1 MTTSLTDRSILTLTR
16 DIPRGADLLV
26 EGLKE
31 AGVETVFSLSGNQIM
46 PVYDALF
53 GNDIRII
60 HTRHEGAAVYM
71 AEAAAQVTGRT
82 GVALL
87 TAGPG
92 FANGLSAVYTA
103 LESETPL
110 VVLSGDSPTGRDGRG
125 AFQELDQS
133 AAAAV
138 MTKASFRCRN
148 AADLKQDILRAIA
161 LAEAGRPGP
170 VHLALPDDVLREPAG
185 IANGSVVPTPSEP
198 SDASEQAVAQI
209 SALLAAGQKPIMLAG
224 PAFCRP
230 QWKKRL
236 ADLAQALNVPAVAFE
251 SPRGLR
257 APRLGAFADVL
268 SEADAIVTF
277 GKPLNFMVGFGDTPA
292 VAPDC
297 RILQIDADAGMLARD
312 RQCHPG
318 RSLAQVNTDPSA
330 VLGALEG
337 AGAANAHP
345 ANAWYR
351 DVLDAVHYRPESWQ
365 SQADGQATIGP
376 YHFGMAVAPFL
387 AQNPASSLIVDGG
400 EIGQWCQALL
410 DAETAMI
417 NGPSGAIGGSIP
429 YAIGA
434 AAARPD
440 QPVLTIMGDGTA
452 GFYLAEFE
460 TAVRE
465 KTFHSLRSIGNDAK
479 WNAEH
484 QIQLRDYGPRAGAF
498 ACELTPARYDLVVSA
513 FGGHGELV
521 TANGTNCSRPS
532 LARIASG
539 KPACINVMI
548 EGLAAP
554 TIKRP

>member
-16 DIPRGADLLV
+16 DTTRGADLLV

-53 GNDIRII
+53 GNDIRIV

-71 AEAAAQVTGRT
+71 AEAAAQVTERT

-92 FANGLSAVYTA
+92 FANGLSAAYTA

-110 VVLSGDSPTGRDGRG
+110 VILSGDSPTGRDNRG

-138 MTKASFRCRN
+138 MAKASFRCRN

-170 VHLALPDDVLREPAG
+170 VHLALPDDVLRAQAG
-185 IANGSVVPTPSEP
+185 TSEGSVVPAFPESP
-198 SDASEQAVAQI
+198 DVSEQAVEQI
-209 SALLAAGQKPIMLAG
+209 TALLAAGQRPLMLAG

-230 QWKKRL
+230 RWKKRL

-257 APRLGAFADVL
+257 APRLGAFAEVL
-268 SEADAIVTF
+268 SAADAIVTF
-277 GKPLNFMVGFGDTPA
+277 GKPLNFMVGFGDAPA

-297 RILQIDADAGMLARD
+297 RILQIDADAATLERD
-312 RQCHPG
+312 RQYQDG
-318 RSLAQVNTDPSA
+318 RSLTQINTDPSTA
-330 VLGALEG
+330 LGALANAA
-337 AGAANAHP
+337 AGNAHP

-351 DVLDAVHYRPESWQ
+351 EVLAAVQYRPQSWQ
-365 SQADGQATIGP
+365 AEADRHDAIGP
-376 YHFGMAVAPFL
+376 YHFAMGVAPFV
-387 AQNPASSLIVDGG
+387 AQNPACSLVIDGG

-434 AAARPD
+434 GVARPD

-465 KTFHSLRSIGNDAK
+465 SVPFVAIIGNDAK

-484 QIQLRDYGPRAGAF
+484 QIQLRDYGADRAH
-498 ACELTPARYDLVVSA
+498 ACELTPARYDLVVA
-513 FGGHGELV
+513 ALGGHGELV
-521 TANGTNCSRPS
+521 TARDELQPAI
-532 LARIASG
+532 ARAYASG

-554 TIKRP
+554 TIKRS